1 MVRFTHTGILLME
14 TRAFLCRR
22 QPDQE
27 AKALVNGEVLWRTAH
42 NRQVKARLEVGPAAD
57 E

>member
-1 MVRFTHTGILLME
+1 MRFTLIGILLME

-27 AKALVNGEVLWRTAH
+27 AEALVDGEVLWRTAH
-42 NRQVKARLEVGPAAD
+42 NRQVKVGLDEGPAAD

>member
-1 MVRFTHTGILLME
+1 MRFTLTGILLME

-27 AKALVNGEVLWRTAH
+27 AKALVNGEVLWRTAR
-42 NRQVKARLEVGPAAD
+42 NLQAKVRLDEGPAAD

>member
-1 MVRFTHTGILLME
+1 MVRFTLTGILLME

-27 AKALVNGEVLWRTAH
+27 AKALVNGEVLWRTAR
-42 NRQVKARLEVGPAAD
+42 NLQAKVRLDEGPAAD